1 MSIGDKLKSLLHG
14 GDWHEDERFRER
26 HRAGG
31 GNVEDYDRL
40 RPAYQYGYSAGSDP
54 SYRGHGFD
62 EVEAHLRRH
71 WTDDLVARS
80 GDWETV
86 RPHVYEAY
94 RSAQDAVATR
104 PQQELVTRPQQELV
118 TRSEEEL
125 AIGRRQV
132 PAGEVEL
139 RKAVETEH
147 VRREVPVTREE
158 VTVERR
164 PVVEG
169 QSAADI
175 PDDAI
180 RIPIVEEEI
189 VVEKR
194 PVVREELIVRK
205 HLVQDTE
212 LVETDVRRERV
223 DIDDRT
229 HGRGSRD
236 DLRDSRDTRD
246 TRDTRDR

>member
-1 MSIGDKLKSLLHG
+1 MSIGDKLRSLLQG

-71 WTDDLVARS
+71 WTADLVERS

-94 RSAQDAVATR
+94 HAAQEAAASDEGAI
-104 PQQELVTRPQQELV
+104 

-125 AIGRRQV
+125 TFGRRRV
-132 PAGEVEL
+132 PAGEVEVH
-139 RKAVETEH
+139 KAVETER
-147 VRREVPVTREE
+147 VRREVPVMREE

-164 PVVEG
+164 AVTDG
-169 QSAADI
+169 QLADDL
-175 PDDAI
+175 PDDVI

-205 HLVQDTE
+205 RAVQDTE
-212 LVETDVRRERV
+212 IVEADVRRERV
-223 DIDDRT
+223 DIEDRT
-229 HGRGSRD
+229 HARQSRD
-236 DLRDSRDTRD
+236 DARDP
-246 TRDTRDR
+246 RDRLDR

>member
-1 MSIGDKLKSLLHG
+1 MSIADKLKSLLHG

-31 GNVEDYDRL
+31 RNVEDYDRF
-40 RPAYQYGYSAGSDP
+40 RPAYQYGFAAGSDP

-62 EVEAHLRRH
+62 EVEAHLRRY
-71 WTDDLVARS
+71 WTADLAARS

-86 RPHVYEAY
+86 RPHVYDAY
-94 RSAQDAVATR
+94 HAAQQGAVTGSER
-104 PQQELVTRPQQELV
+104 ETV

-132 PAGEVEL
+132 PAGEVEV
-139 RKAVETEH
+139 RKAVETER

-164 PVVEG
+164 PVVDG
-169 QSAADI
+169 QAAADV

-180 RIPIVEEEI
+180 RIPIVEEEV

-205 HLVQDTE
+205 HLVHDTE

-223 DIDDRT
+223 DVDDRT
-229 HGRGSRD
+229 HGRAASEGERAP
-236 DLRDSRDTRD
+236 RTPP
-246 TRDTRDR
+246 DR